1 MANYKDI
8 KEPCPDC
15 GRETSRRGMHLHR
28 LKHVREAERKAKEQ
42 QITKDPGP
50 EPDPIEEI
58 MNEEIPEPEIKE
70 EVKEPVKEVV
80 KPVAPVVPAGEVKPV
95 KGKSF
100 LDWLFGEDD
109 EDKSSVSKSN
119 KDEDDDWL

>member
-42 QITKDPGP
+42 QITKEP

-58 MNEEIPEPEIKE
+58 MTEEIPEPEIKE
-70 EVKEPVKEVV
+70 EVKEPVKEIVTPTPI
-80 KPVAPVVPAGEVKPV
+80 KEGEKSPSK
-95 KGKSF
+95 KGSSF
-100 LDWLFGEDD
+100 LDWLFGED
-109 EDKSSVSKSN
+109 EDKPGVSKSD
-119 KDEDDDWL
+119 KDKDDDWL